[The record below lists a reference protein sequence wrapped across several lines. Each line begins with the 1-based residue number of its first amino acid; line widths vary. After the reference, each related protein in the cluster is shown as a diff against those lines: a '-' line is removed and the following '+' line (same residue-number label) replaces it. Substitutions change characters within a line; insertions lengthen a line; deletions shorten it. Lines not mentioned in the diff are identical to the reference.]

1 MTHRRTGALR
11 ALFLAAALIA
21 PAAAPVFADV
31 EVIALFK
38 DRAMLRSAGG
48 EHLLRVGESS
58 PDGVTLLAA
67 DAQSARVRYQGREQ
81 TLALSTR
88 AVAPAVAAAPTR
100 ITIAPDAYG
109 QYRIGGTVNGRP
121 AEFIVDTGASV
132 VVMNS
137 AHARA
142 LGIPFEQGQQGTVQ
156 TAQGNAAAFL
166 VVLDSIAVAGIESRS
181 VRAAVVEGG
190 FPVDML
196 LGMSFLREAVI
207 ESRDGV
213 MTLSRRH

>member
-1 MTHRRTGALR
+1 MTHCRTGALR
-11 ALFLAAALIA
+11 ALFVAAALIA
-21 PAAAPVFADV
+21 PAAAPASADV

-38 DRAMLRSAGG
+38 DRAVLRSAGG
-48 EHLLRVGESS
+48 ETLLRVGESS

-81 TLALSTR
+81 TLALSAR
-88 AVAPAVAAAPTR
+88 AVAPSVSAAPAR

-142 LGIPFEQGQQGTVQ
+142 LGVPFEQGRQGTVQ
-156 TAQGNAAAFL
+156 TAQGNAAAYM

-181 VRAAVVEGG
+181 VKAAVVEGG

-196 LGMSFLREAVI
+196 LGMSFLRDAVI
-207 ESRDGV
+207 ESRDGLLTV
-213 MTLSRRH
+213 GRRY

>member
-1 MTHRRTGALR
+1 MAFFRTATLR
-11 ALFLAAALIA
+11 SLLVAAALLA
-21 PAAAPVFADV
+21 PAGARAAADV

-38 DRAMLRSAGG
+38 DRAVLRSAGG
-48 EHLLRVGESS
+48 ERMLRVGETS

-67 DAQSARVRYQGREQ
+67 DARGARIRYQGREQ
-81 TLALSTR
+81 TLALSARVGTSF
-88 AVAPAVAAAPTR
+88 ASSTPARTA
-100 ITIAPDAYG
+100 IAPDAYG
-109 QYRIGGTVNGRP
+109 QYRVGGTVNGRP

-142 LGIPFEQGQQGTVQ
+142 LGISFEQGRQGTVQ
-156 TAQGNAAAFL
+156 TAQGNAAAFM
-166 VVLDSIAVAGIESRS
+166 VELDSIVVAGIEGRK
-181 VRAAVVEGG
+181 VKAAVVEGG

-196 LGMSFLREAVI
+196 LGMSFLRDAVI

-213 MTLSRRH
+213 LTLSRRH

>member
-1 MTHRRTGALR
+1 MAYFRTATLQAL
-11 ALFLAAALIA
+11 LVAAVLLA
-21 PAAAPVFADV
+21 PAGARAAADV

-38 DRAMLRSAGG
+38 DRAVLRSAGG
-48 EHLLRVGESS
+48 ERMLRVGETS
-58 PDGVTLLAA
+58 PDGVTLLGA
-67 DAQSARVRYQGREQ
+67 DARGARIRYQGREQ
-81 TLALSTR
+81 TLALSARVGTSF
-88 AVAPAVAAAPTR
+88 AASTPARTV
-100 ITIAPDAYG
+100 IAPDAYG
-109 QYRIGGTVNGRP
+109 QYRVGGTVNGRP

-142 LGIPFEQGQQGTVQ
+142 LGIAFEQGRQGTVQ
-156 TAQGNAAAFL
+156 TAQGNAAAFM
-166 VVLDSIAVAGIESRS
+166 VDLDSIVVAGIEGRK

-196 LGMSFLREAVI
+196 LGMSFLRDAVI

-213 MTLSRRH
+213 LTLSRRH